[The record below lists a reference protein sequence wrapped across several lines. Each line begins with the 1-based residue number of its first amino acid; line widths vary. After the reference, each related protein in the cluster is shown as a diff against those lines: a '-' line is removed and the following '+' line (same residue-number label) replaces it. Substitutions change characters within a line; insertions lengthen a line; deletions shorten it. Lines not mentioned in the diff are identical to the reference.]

1 MFHYRNYRDDMGR
14 VLAAIQIPKHDEEK
28 LNAYLKK
35 IRYSYKLENK
45 NILYEKFYNFIY
57 YFTIL

>member
-1 MFHYRNYRDDMGR
+1 MGR

-35 IRYSYKLENK
+35 IRYSYKLENE
-45 NILYEKFYNFIY
+45 NILYENFIIL
-57 YFTIL
+57 FITLPFCEITIFEIF